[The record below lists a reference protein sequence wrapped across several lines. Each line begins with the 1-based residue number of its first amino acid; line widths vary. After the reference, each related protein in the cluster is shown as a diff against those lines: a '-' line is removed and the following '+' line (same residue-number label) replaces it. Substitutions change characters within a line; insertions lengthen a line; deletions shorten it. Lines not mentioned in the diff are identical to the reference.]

1 MTADTTDIAEATSE
15 EASEAELPAVP
26 AGSVAALSTLST
38 ALGESL
44 LESHIKPNGDLWVRV
59 ATEAWRKAGEVAKD
73 ELECVWFDF
82 LSVIDWLPSPFGR
95 DMDAEQDRIV
105 HGAPARELETM
116 EHGYAGG
123 ESRLQV
129 FARVSA
135 LPSGSIGRHGG
146 PRSGVPELVG
156 QVSSGQAGFSQD
168 GAGETV
174 ELAHIAPAVI
184 LKADL
189 PDQNPAVESWIPVY
203 AGADWHEREAWEM
216 FGVVFIGHPDL
227 RHIYLPS
234 EFEGN
239 PMRKDFPLLARR
251 VKPWPGIV
259 DVELMPG
266 EDDEAAEEDE
276 G

>member
-1 MTADTTDIAEATSE
+1 MTDTTDITEATSE
-15 EASEAELPAVP
+15 EASEADLPALP
-26 AGSVAALSTLST
+26 AGSVAALSTLSE
-38 ALGESL
+38 ALGEFL
-44 LESHIKPNGDLWVRV
+44 LGSHIKPNGDLWVRV
-59 ATEAWRKAGEVAKD
+59 ATEAWRTAGEAARD

-95 DMDAEQDRIV
+95 DMDAEQDRVV

-123 ESRLQV
+123 GSRLQV
-129 FARVSA
+129 LARVTA
-135 LPSGSIGRHGG
+135 VPSG
-146 PRSGVPELVG
+146 
-156 QVSSGQAGFSQD
+156 
-168 GAGETV
+168 
-174 ELAHIAPAVI
+174 PAVI

-266 EDDEAAEEDE
+266 EDDEAAEEAE

>member
-1 MTADTTDIAEATSE
+1 MTADIPA
-15 EASEAELPAVP
+15 LPESSA
-26 AGSVAALSTLST
+26 AALSTLNE

-44 LESHIKPNGDLWVRV
+44 LGSHIKPNGDLWVRV
-59 ATEAWRKAGEVAKD
+59 ATEAWRQAGEAARD
-73 ELECVWFDF
+73 ELGCVWFDF

-95 DMDAEQDRIV
+95 DMDAEQDRV
-105 HGAPARELETM
+105 VYGAEARELETM
-116 EHGYAGG
+116 EHGFTGG

-129 FARVSA
+129 FARVAA
-135 LPSGSIGRHGG
+135 LPSGSIGGHGG
-146 PRSGVPELVG
+146 PRSG
-156 QVSSGQAGFSQD
+156 SQAS
-168 GAGETV
+168 ASPS
-174 ELAHIAPAVI
+174 APAVI

-189 PDQNPAVESWIPVY
+189 PDENPAVESWIQVY

-216 FGVVFIGHPDL
+216 FGVMFIGHPDL

-266 EDDEAAEEDE
+266 DDDETAEEAE

>member
-1 MTADTTDIAEATSE
+1 MTADIPT
-15 EASEAELPAVP
+15 LPESSA
-26 AGSVAALSTLST
+26 AALSTLNE

-44 LESHIKPNGDLWVRV
+44 LGSHIKPNGDLWVRV
-59 ATEAWRKAGEVAKD
+59 ATEAWRQAGEAARD
-73 ELECVWFDF
+73 ELGCVWFDF

-95 DMDAEQDRIV
+95 DMDAEQDRV
-105 HGAPARELETM
+105 VYGAEARELETM
-116 EHGYAGG
+116 EHGFTGG

-129 FARVSA
+129 FARVAA
-135 LPSGSIGRHGG
+135 LPSGSIGGHGG
-146 PRSGVPELVG
+146 PRSGSRDASDGGGDASPA
-156 QVSSGQAGFSQD
+156 SQASASPASASQ
-168 GAGETV
+168 AS
-174 ELAHIAPAVI
+174 ASPSAPAVI

-189 PDQNPAVESWIPVY
+189 PDENPAVESWIQVY

-216 FGVVFIGHPDL
+216 FGVMFIGHPDL

-266 EDDEAAEEDE
+266 DDDETAEEAE

>member
-1 MTADTTDIAEATSE
+1 MTADTVTADIPV
-15 EASEAELPAVP
+15 LPESSA
-26 AGSVAALSTLST
+26 AALSTLNE

-44 LESHIKPNGDLWVRV
+44 LGSHIKPNGDLWVRV
-59 ATEAWRKAGEVAKD
+59 ATEAWRQAGEAARD
-73 ELECVWFDF
+73 ELGCVWFDF

-95 DMDAEQDRIV
+95 DMDAEQDRV
-105 HGAPARELETM
+105 VYGAEARELETM
-116 EHGYAGG
+116 EHGFTGG

-129 FARVSA
+129 FARVAA
-135 LPSGSIGRHGG
+135 LPSDSIGGHGG
-146 PRSGVPELVG
+146 PRSG
-156 QVSSGQAGFSQD
+156 SQAS
-168 GAGETV
+168 ASPS
-174 ELAHIAPAVI
+174 APAVI

-189 PDQNPAVESWIPVY
+189 PDENPAVESWIQVY

-216 FGVVFIGHPDL
+216 FGVMFIGHPDL

-266 EDDEAAEEDE
+266 DDDETAEEAE

>member
-1 MTADTTDIAEATSE
+1 MTADIPT
-15 EASEAELPAVP
+15 LPESSA
-26 AGSVAALSTLST
+26 AALSKLNE

-44 LESHIKPNGDLWVRV
+44 LGSHIKPNGDLWVRV
-59 ATEAWRKAGEVAKD
+59 ATEAWRQAGEAARD
-73 ELECVWFDF
+73 ELGCVWFDF

-95 DMDAEQDRIV
+95 DMDAEQDRV
-105 HGAPARELETM
+105 VYGAEARELETM
-116 EHGYAGG
+116 EHGFTGG

-129 FARVSA
+129 FARVAA
-135 LPSGSIGRHGG
+135 LPSGSIGGHGG
-146 PRSGVPELVG
+146 PRSG
-156 QVSSGQAGFSQD
+156 SQAS
-168 GAGETV
+168 ASPS
-174 ELAHIAPAVI
+174 APAVI

-189 PDQNPAVESWIPVY
+189 PDENPAVESWIQVY

-216 FGVVFIGHPDL
+216 FGVMFIGHPDL

-266 EDDEAAEEDE
+266 DDDETAEEAE